1 MVLMH
6 LNGKRESAEQLR
18 SPRDMVESF
27 SIPWTAFNKII
38 AHRLFPLVK
47 FLMQNKIVKV
57 FEFSDSK

>member
-38 AHRLFPLVK
+38 ASCVPF
-47 FLMQNKIVKV
+47 IV
-57 FEFSDSK
+57 EFFYAK